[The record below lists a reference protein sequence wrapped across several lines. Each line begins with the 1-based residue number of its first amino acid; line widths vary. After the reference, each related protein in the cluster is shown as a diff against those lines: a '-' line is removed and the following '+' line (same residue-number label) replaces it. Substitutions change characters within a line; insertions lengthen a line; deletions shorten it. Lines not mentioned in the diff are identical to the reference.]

1 MPLASSG
8 TEWGQPRQ
16 LSGWRWD
23 AALLTLMCILAR
35 FRRLSVVWRVL
46 SGPRGTSCLSC
57 SRYSLSLARLKKPE
71 TEQSCGV
78 APLGW
83 WQCHTAAQR
92 LGEGRRQP
100 AGLLPGPTES
110 LSTAPLPAWLAAPP
124 APWTGPPEAPAE
136 EGAVAGPT
144 WPDSPEPRSTTTR
157 LPAVP
162 PSAAESRRQG
172 RDNLEGFVQGA
183 GQAPPP
189 PRSST
194 PLAEGRLL
202 SAHSCQHRNTSPSR
216 SGRTK
221 SEHPP
226 TEFGIPLETA

>member
-1 MPLASSG
+1 MPGAICSPPPPTPIPQNQPTPATTSTLSSSYCCAPQPSESPHCHGAPAGQLPTPPSGPPVMPLASSG

-136 EGAVAGPT
+136 EEGSGWAHVARQ
-144 WPDSPEPRSTTTR
+144 PR
-157 LPAVP
+157 AK
-162 PSAAESRRQG
+162 EHYH
-172 RDNLEGFVQGA
+172 
-183 GQAPPP
+183 QAPCCPA
-189 PRSST
+189 
-194 PLAEGRLL
+194 L
-202 SAHSCQHRNTSPSR
+202 R
-216 SGRTK
+216 SGVQEAGK
-221 SEHPP
+221 
-226 TEFGIPLETA
+226 G